1 MAIKIQKKEING
13 FLCDLCHI
21 FLIKKVL
28 DVFYQSRK
36 FYRNMKSISQVL
48 LIMVFGLGVGLAHI
62 PQPQNPSHLSKEQME
77 EISRVVGDYHKKGAP
92 HGELH
97 DAVIKLY
104 KKWNIEY
111 KKIAE
116 KKKKLQN

>member
-1 MAIKIQKKEING
+1 MKNIS
-13 FLCDLCHI
+13 HI
-21 FLIKKVL
+21 
-28 DVFYQSRK
+28 
-36 FYRNMKSISQVL
+36 L
-48 LIMVFGLGVGLAHI
+48 LVMIFGLGVGFAHI

-77 EISRVVGDYHKKGAP
+77 AISRVVGDYHKKDAS
-92 HGELH
+92 HSELH

-116 KKKKLQN
+116 KKKNLQN